1 MKLSEAQLRN
11 IIRQTLVSEA
21 SQDRF
26 SRSYNELVDILTVMQ
41 DKHGMDP
48 ERIAIQAA
56 KTVKAYGSKKTGQ

>member
-1 MKLSEAQLRN
+1 MKLTANQLRN
-11 IIRQTLVSEA
+11 IIKETLISEA

-48 ERIAIQAA
+48 ERIALQAA
-56 KTVKAYGSKKTGQ
+56 KTVKAYGSKKTAQ